1 MRSSRPTKDDVI
13 AQLRRDLAAAT
24 KRANEVP
31 GLSAAF
37 DEARCGLEQVR
48 DNRACNSQT
57 CGQIAERVL
66 SGKMNAVALRVLAER
81 VPLLEAVATGLK
93 LWRDLLATD
102 GPPSGTGA
110 WIAREIDS
118 RFPQLAALD
127 KKGTTDGK

>member
-31 GLSAAF
+31 GLSAAL

-66 SGKMNAVALRVLAER
+66 SGKMNAVALRALAAR
-81 VPLLEAVATGLK
+81 VPLLEAVAT
-93 LWRDLLATD
+93 
-102 GPPSGTGA
+102 
-110 WIAREIDS
+110 IAREMEQ
-118 RFPQLAALD
+118 RATGKALRPTPEQWQRLVATLAALD
-127 KKGTTDGK
+127 KEAPTDGE